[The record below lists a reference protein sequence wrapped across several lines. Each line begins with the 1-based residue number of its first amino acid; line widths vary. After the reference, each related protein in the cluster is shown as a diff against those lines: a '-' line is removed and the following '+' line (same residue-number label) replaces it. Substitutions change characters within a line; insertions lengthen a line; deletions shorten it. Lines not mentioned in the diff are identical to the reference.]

1 MESGQINKKFII
13 SCKYFGGFNMTVDV
27 NTFDNKDDIINHVIS
42 MLKEF
47 FNQHSL
53 NCLINILDAESKNY
67 HIHDYDF
74 GHLFIEEGPFY
85 ICNHCHDQ
93 VSVGAIPVDA
103 TPVDATPVDATI
115 TNDTSD
121 NINVQDQSNNNQD
134 EENPIYNFFSRYM
147 NDTYQ
152 QLDNTDDIDY
162 VTNQSN

>member
-13 SCKYFGGFNMTVDV
+13 SCKYFGGFNMAVDV
-27 NTFDNKDDIINHVIS
+27 NTFDNKQDIINHVVS

-47 FNQHSL
+47 LNQHSL
-53 NCLINILDAESKNY
+53 NCLINILDTETKNY

-74 GHLFIEEGPFY
+74 GHFFIEEGPFY

-93 VSVGAIPVDA
+93 VPVGAI
-103 TPVDATPVDATI
+103 PVDATI
-115 TNDTSD
+115 TNDTSN
-121 NINVQDQSNNNQD
+121 NIDVEDQSNNNQD
-134 EENPIYNFFSRYM
+134 VENPIYNFFSRYM

-152 QLDNTDDIDY
+152 QLDNTDDVDY